1 MYMIQLKSRAHGGH
15 IIVTLAS
22 QVSSGVCLNHTCE
35 HTCTCMHAQAE
46 MYAHTYPH
54 THTHATHTQ
63 DAGFTSVSLGL
74 YKGLLHTRDL
84 INDSH

>member
-1 MYMIQLKSRAHGGH
+1 MYMIQLKSRGHGGH
-15 IIVTLAS
+15 VIVTLAS

-54 THTHATHTQ
+54 THTHTCNTYTGCRLYLCVPGTLQRPAAYQ
-63 DAGFTSVSLGL
+63 GL
-74 YKGLLHTRDL
+74 NK
-84 INDSH
+84 